1 MKFRKAAK
9 KKEPSIPHMSKRAA
23 KKMWD
28 EVQKSLEEEY
38 AGVPEVSPEFL
49 SKDFEGQEMSPMTM
63 HILPEESEQ
72 TEEDIEYL
80 RQNVHRIFKRKV

>member
-1 MKFRKAAK
+1 MKFRKAT
-9 KKEPSIPHMSKRAA
+9 KKEPIRRLSEKEAE
-23 KKMWD
+23 KMWD

-38 AGVPEVSPEFL
+38 AGAPNLTPEEIEEM
-49 SKDFEGQEMSPMTM
+49 DRQERATM